1 LLDGGWYAAS
11 ATLAAGKVVREGMYM
26 HLMKQQPDG
35 SWKIQWSVT
44 NGPRKPAA

>member
-1 LLDGGWYAAS
+1 
-11 ATLAAGKVVREGMYM
+11 MYM